1 MKAVLVLLVLLCAT
15 AEVTADNE
23 FLPLAP
29 QVLDAID
36 ALPAVQAAMAR
47 EQEARARGE
56 ALDRG
61 SYGYELFIA
70 PTVRHEN
77 RGTSY
82 GEWEASVSHRL
93 RLPRKA
99 EIDRQL
105 GAVGR
110 EASTLGLADARH
122 AGARTVL
129 ERWFGWLR
137 SAGALRLAD
146 EQLAVMRSERENVAR
161 RVALGDLATLDAERA
176 DAALAQAEAALARA
190 EFECARA
197 RIALELQFPA
207 LAPPPTLPEVPTP
220 QMDGDASEQD
230 IIDGILKDSHE
241 IAIAEALARRQGLA
255 AARAD
260 AERHPDP
267 SIGVRVIDEVRG
279 QQQAVSLILN
289 IPFAAGGTTSTAI
302 AAQQLAQAM
311 AADAALVRDTVRGE
325 ARQLAAGIHP
335 QLASWRA
342 AARARQSGESALL
355 RMEKAHALGEAS
367 FADVALARRNAQDAR
382 AGEWQARLD
391 VHETRLRIE
400 INSHRLWARHDNDHE
415 H

>member
-1 MKAVLVLLVLLCAT
+1 MKRLLALGVLMCVA
-15 AEVTADNE
+15 AEVGADNA
-23 FLPLAP
+23 FLPVEP

-47 EQEARARGE
+47 EHEARARGE
-56 ALDRG
+56 ALHRG
-61 SYGYELFIA
+61 SYGYELSIA
-70 PTVRHEN
+70 PTLRHEN

-82 GEWEASVSHRL
+82 SEWEASVSRRL

-122 AGARTVL
+122 GGARTLL

-137 SAGALRLAD
+137 SAAALRLAD
-146 EQLAVMRSERENVAR
+146 EQLTITRTERENVSR
-161 RVALGDLATLDAERA
+161 RVAAGDLATLDAERA
-176 DAALAQAEAALARA
+176 DATLAQAEAALARA
-190 EFECARA
+190 EFECSRA
-197 RIALELQFPA
+197 RTALEVQFPT
-207 LAPPPTLPEVPTP
+207 LAPPHTLPEVPTP
-220 QMDGDASEQD
+220 RMDGDASEQD
-230 IIDGILKDSHE
+230 IIDGILNDSHE

-267 SIGVRVIDEVRG
+267 SIGVRVIDEARG
-279 QQQAVSLILN
+279 QEQAVSLVLN
-289 IPFAAGGTTSTAI
+289 IPFAGGGTTSTAV
-302 AAQQLAQAM
+302 AEQQLAQAM
-311 AADAALVRDTVRGE
+311 AAEAALVRDMVRGE
-325 ARQLAAGIHP
+325 ARQLAGGIHP

-342 AARARQSGESALL
+342 AERARQAGEAALTRL
-355 RMEKAHALGEAS
+355 ERARALGEAS

-400 INSHRLWARHDNDHE
+400 INSHRLWARHDDHD